1 MYVLFFL
8 HFAIF
13 SKKVLLW
20 KKQKHKEKTE
30 NMCGI
35 VGYIGKDRAQQ
46 VLISGL
52 KRLEY
57 RGYDSAGVVTL
68 SPKGKTTLL
77 REKGKV
83 IELEKKVAKHETAD
97 TVGIG
102 HTRWATHG
110 VPSKRNAHPHI
121 VGKIQLVHN
130 GIIEN
135 YLDLKEEL
143 QKYDYDFK
151 SDTDSEVLAALV
163 NYYYAQESS
172 LFEAV
177 SQALKLV
184 VGAYGI
190 AVMCSDTPDEVVVAR
205 KGSPLIVGVGKGEM
219 YIASDASAL
228 VGYVDQVM
236 YLHDGEIGICTR
248 DSVKLFDIDAN
259 SVDAVTEKLALDL
272 QSIQKKGYD
281 HFLLKEIYE
290 QPESLR
296 STLSGRVDSVK
307 SYARLGG
314 LNLSDQELRDIR
326 HVMVVG
332 CGTAYYAGLEA
343 GYLIEQLTEDVSFS
357 SHIAS
362 ELRYRSFAVPEG
374 TVALIVSQSG
384 ETADT
389 LACLQEL
396 KRRGVKCLGVVN
408 AVGSTIARE
417 VDGGV
422 YVHVGAEISVAS
434 TKAFTS
440 QVAAIVIFGL
450 MIAQAQGVGTK
461 QINEYIR
468 ELEALPD
475 EIEKVLDKNADE
487 VKKIARK
494 YATYNHAL
502 YVGRD
507 TLYPIALEGALKL
520 KEVSYIHAEGYAAGE
535 LKHGPIAL
543 IDDLFFEVCYLQ
555 DNWLYEKSQ
564 SGLIEM
570 NARGAHAIV
579 ITNTAKKISAET
591 IIRVTTK
598 LDMLTPLLFNV
609 ISQLFAYYVAVARGN
624 DVDQP
629 RNLAKS
635 VTVE

>member
-1 MYVLFFL
+1 
-8 HFAIF
+8 
-13 SKKVLLW
+13 
-20 KKQKHKEKTE
+20 
-30 NMCGI
+30 MCGI
-35 VGYIGKDRAQQ
+35 VGYIGNKESQQ
-46 VLISGL
+46 ILLSGL

-68 SPKGKTTLL
+68 SDRGTPTLL

-83 IELEKKVAKHETAD
+83 AELEKKVASHRVAD
-97 TVGIG
+97 TIGIG

-110 VPSKRNAHPHI
+110 VPSKRNAHPHN
-121 VGKIQLVHN
+121 VGDIYLVHN

-135 YLDLKEEL
+135 YQDLKDEL
-143 QKYDYDFK
+143 VKYDYDFK
-151 SDTDSEVLAALV
+151 SETDTEVLTALIDYIYKKDRTDLV
-163 NYYYAQESS
+163 S
-172 LFEAV
+172 AV
-177 SQALKLV
+177 SQALKMV

-190 AVMCSDTPDEVVVAR
+190 AVISVKNVEEIVIAR
-205 KGSPLIVGVGKGEM
+205 KGSPLIVGLGENEVF
-219 YIASDASAL
+219 IASDASAL
-228 VGYVDQVM
+228 VGHTDQVI
-236 YLHDGEIGICTR
+236 YLSDGEIGVCSR
-248 DSVKLFDIDAN
+248 DGVQLYDIEAN
-259 SVDAVTEKLALDL
+259 VVDVAVEKLELDL

-290 QPESLR
+290 QPESLN
-296 STLSGRVDSVK
+296 STLRGRVSIDPLR
-307 SYARLGG
+307 ARLGG
-314 LNLSDQELRDIR
+314 LNMSDAELRAIE
-326 HVMVVG
+326 HVMVIG

-343 GYLIEQLTEDVSFS
+343 GYLIEQFLDGVTFS
-357 SHIAS
+357 SQVAS
-362 ELRYRSFAVPEG
+362 ELRYRSFTVPKN

-408 AVGSTIARE
+408 AVGSSIARE

-440 QVAAIVIFGL
+440 QVAAITIFGL
-450 MIAQAQGVGTK
+450 MVAQAKGVGQK
-461 QINEYIR
+461 QLKSYIE
-468 ELEALPD
+468 ELELLPG
-475 EIEKVLDKNADE
+475 EITKVLKNHDKE
-487 VKKIARK
+487 VQKIAK
-494 YATYNHAL
+494 AYAHYEHAL
-502 YVGRD
+502 YIGRD
-507 TLYPIALEGALKL
+507 ALFPIALEGALKL
-520 KEVSYIHAEGYAAGE
+520 KEVSYVHAEGYAAGE

-543 IDDLFFEVCYLQ
+543 IDDRFFEVCYLQ

-564 SGLIEM
+564 SSLIEM

-579 ITNTAKKISAET
+579 ITDTTKRVEAE
-591 IIRVTTK
+591 RVVRINTK
-598 LDMLTPLLFNV
+598 LDLLTPLVFNV
-609 ISQLFAYYVAVARGN
+609 LSQLLAYYIAVERGN

>member
-1 MYVLFFL
+1 
-8 HFAIF
+8 
-13 SKKVLLW
+13 
-20 KKQKHKEKTE
+20 
-30 NMCGI
+30 MCGI
-35 VGYIGKDRAQQ
+35 VGYIGNKKAQQ
-46 VLISGL
+46 ILVSGL

-57 RGYDSAGVVTL
+57 RGYDSAGIVTM
-68 SPKGKTTLL
+68 SGKGSASLL

-83 IELEKKVAKHETAD
+83 VELEKRVLARRTQD

-110 VPSKRNAHPHI
+110 EPSKRNAHPHT
-121 VGKIQLVHN
+121 VGDIYLVHN

-135 YLDLKEEL
+135 YLDIKEEL
-143 QKYDYDFK
+143 KKYDYDFK
-151 SDTDSEVLAALV
+151 SDTDSEALAALID
-163 NYYYAQESS
+163 YLYKKETS
-172 LFEAV
+172 LFDAV
-177 SQALKLV
+177 NQALKMV

-190 AVMCSDTPDEVVVAR
+190 AVLSTKNPEEIIVAR
-205 KGSPLIVGVGKGEM
+205 KGSPLIVGVGDGEV

-228 VGYVDQVM
+228 VGYTDTVA
-236 YLHDGEIGICTR
+236 YLHDGEIGVCTR
-248 DSVKLFDIDAN
+248 DGVQLYDIDAN
-259 SVDAVTEKLALDL
+259 SIDTVTEKLELDL

-281 HFLLKEIYE
+281 HFLLKEIFE

-296 STLSGRVDSVK
+296 STLSGRVDVATSR
-307 SYARLGG
+307 ARLGG
-314 LNLSDQELRDIR
+314 LNMTDEELRDIE
-326 HVMVVG
+326 HVMVIG

-343 GYLIEQLTEDVSFS
+343 GYLVEQLTDDVTFS

-362 ELRYRSFAVPEG
+362 ELRYRSFAVPKN

-450 MIAQAQGVGTK
+450 MIAQAKGVGTK
-461 QINEYIR
+461 HINKYIQ
-468 ELEALPD
+468 ELELLPS
-475 EIEKVLDKNADE
+475 EIEKVLSKHAKE
-487 VKKIARK
+487 IKKIAGN
-494 YATYNHAL
+494 YASYEHAL

-520 KEVSYIHAEGYAAGE
+520 KEVSYVHAEGYAAGE

-543 IDDLFFEVCYLQ
+543 IDDRFFEVCYVQ

-579 ITNTAKKISAET
+579 ITDTTKRIAAEA
-591 IIRVTTK
+591 IIRVSTR
-598 LDMLTPLLFNV
+598 LELLTPLVFNV
-609 ISQLFAYYVAVARGN
+609 VSQLLAYYIAVERGN